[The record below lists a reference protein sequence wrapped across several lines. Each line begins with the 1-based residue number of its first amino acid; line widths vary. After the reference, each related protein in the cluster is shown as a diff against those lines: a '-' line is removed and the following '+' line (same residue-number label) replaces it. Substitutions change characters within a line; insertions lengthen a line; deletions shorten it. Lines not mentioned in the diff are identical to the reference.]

1 MLGVKLDNSVHNNT
15 SRLPPVC
22 QAHGCTRRH
31 KDLLYLDKLTGSVA
45 HVFVTIHVDSGISH
59 ETIVTKWKELHNGM
73 VTKTEE
79 HSLLTF
85 QAILRGKS
93 FPFSEKYAGLDFTD
107 YLASAYFGVNRD
119 VSKILK

>member
-1 MLGVKLDNSVHNNT
+1 MLGVKLDNSVSNNA
-15 SRLPPVC
+15 SRLAPVC

-45 HVFVTIHVDSGISH
+45 LILVTIRVESGISH
-59 ETIVTKWKELHNGM
+59 KVVFRKDM

-79 HSLLTF
+79 HSLLTC

-107 YLASAYFGVNRD
+107 YLTSAYFGVNRD